1 MKILKHNNIL
11 YNLENIDRITLE
23 ETASVP
29 VPWLILEKDAV
40 KMYRI
45 PLTAPTIDFQLS
57 DLTIQRILF
66 KLHRYLATP
75 GGVDLDL
82 NDIIHQCAMEQKAM
96 EDEYNHL
103 AEIL

>member
-1 MKILKHNNIL
+1 MKILKHNNVL

-23 ETASVP
+23 ETAGPLQWMV
-29 VPWLILEKDAV
+29 LEKDAV
-40 KMYRI
+40 KLYRI
-45 PLTAPTIDFQLS
+45 PLTTPTVDFQLS
-57 DLTIQRILF
+57 DLTTQRILF
-66 KLHRYLATP
+66 KMHRYLASP